1 MSYSLLKDAI
11 TIFLGIIIEATPFVA
26 LGVLFSTLIRLYL
39 SEGRLLKLIP
49 SNRLGSIL
57 TGSCFGFFMP
67 VCECGNIP
75 LARRLL
81 LKKVPFHVTLA
92 FLLAAPVF
100 NPIVIFATW
109 AAFRG
114 HPEMVILRVV
124 FSLAIALIIS
134 FIFSF
139 HKTPKDLLIPQ
150 MSEVQTH
157 DHKKNFIGT
166 FIEEFFEMMSAL
178 VIGTTIA
185 SFVQMILPRNL
196 VLSIG
201 SGPISS
207 ILAMMTLAA
216 LVSICS
222 NVDAFFALSY
232 SSTFTTGS
240 LLAFLVFGPVVD
252 IKGLIMM
259 KKIFKTKTLFWI
271 AILYAQLTFL
281 FTLFIN
287 LNSHL

>member
-1 MSYSLLKDAI
+1 MNLALLKDAI
-11 TIFLGIIIEATPFVA
+11 TIFLGIVIEATPFVA
-26 LGVLFSTLIRLYL
+26 LGVLLSSLIRLYIT
-39 SEGRLLKLIP
+39 EGRLLKIIP
-49 SNRLGSIL
+49 KNRIGSIL
-57 TGSCFGFFMP
+57 MGSVFGFFMP

-75 LARRLL
+75 VARRLL

-124 FSLAIALIIS
+124 FSLAIALVIS
-134 FIFSF
+134 FLFSF
-139 HKTPKDLLIPQ
+139 HKNPQDLLAPH
-150 MSEVQTH
+150 MVEAESH
-157 DHKKNFIGT
+157 AHKKGFIGT
-166 FIEEFFEMMSAL
+166 FIEEFFEMMGIL
-178 VIGTTIA
+178 VIGIAIA
-185 SFVQMILPRNL
+185 SFVQILLPRNL
-196 VLSIG
+196 VMSIG
-201 SGPISS
+201 SGPITS
-207 ILAMMTLAA
+207 ILTMMALAA

-240 LLAFLVFGPVVD
+240 LLAFLVFGPIID

-259 KKIFKTKTLFWI
+259 KKVFKTKTLLWI
-271 AILYAQLTFL
+271 TLLTAQLAFL
-281 FTLFIN
+281 FALVIN
-287 LNSHL
+287 LNTHL